1 MRKPTKKGNGMKVD
15 IESVKKIIKHYGY
28 RHQMVKACE
37 ELSEL
42 QTVILQEVNKHDKY
56 PVENIASLT
65 EELAD
70 CYVMLRQ
77 IEMINCLDSRDI
89 EPIIE
94 GKLAR
99 TLERIDNERWK
110 KEGESEETNVHRR

>member
-1 MRKPTKKGNGMKVD
+1 
-15 IESVKKIIKHYGY
+15 
-28 RHQMVKACE
+28 MVKACE

-56 PVENIASLT
+56 PVEDIASLT

-70 CYVMLRQ
+70 CYLVMKEVEL
-77 IEMINCLDSRDI
+77 INCLDDRDI
-89 EPIIE
+89 QPIIDF
-94 GKLAR
+94 KMKR

-110 KEGESEETNVHRR
+110 EKGENEETNVHRR

>member
-1 MRKPTKKGNGMKVD
+1 MKVD
-15 IESVKKIIKHYGY
+15 IESVKQIIKHYGY

-56 PVENIASLT
+56 PVEDIASLT

-70 CYVMLRQ
+70 CYVVLK
-77 IEMINCLDSRDI
+77 EVELINCLDDRDI
-89 EPIIE
+89 SPIIE
-94 GKLAR
+94 AKLAR

-110 KEGESEETNVHRR
+110 KEGENEETNVHRR

>member
-1 MRKPTKKGNGMKVD
+1 MKVD
-15 IESVKKIIKHYGY
+15 IESVKQIINHYGY

-56 PVENIASLT
+56 PVEDIASLT

-70 CYVMLRQ
+70 CYLVLK
-77 IEMINCLDSRDI
+77 EVELINCLDDRDI
-89 EPIIE
+89 QPIIDF
-94 GKLAR
+94 KMKR

-110 KEGESEETNVHRR
+110 EKGENEETNIHRR

>member
-1 MRKPTKKGNGMKVD
+1 MKVD
-15 IESVKKIIKHYGY
+15 IESVNQIIKHYGY

-56 PVENIASLT
+56 PVEDIASLT

-70 CYVMLRQ
+70 CYVVLK
-77 IEMINCLDSRDI
+77 EVELINCLDDRDI
-89 EPIIE
+89 QPIIDY
-94 GKLAR
+94 KLKR
-99 TLERIDNERWK
+99 TMERIDNERWK
-110 KEGESEETNVHRR
+110 EKGENEQRW

>member
-1 MRKPTKKGNGMKVD
+1 MKVD
-15 IESVKKIIKHYGY
+15 IESVKEIIKHYGY

-56 PVENIASLT
+56 PVEDIASLT

-70 CYVMLRQ
+70 VYVMLTQ

-99 TLERIDNERWK
+99 TLERIDNEQR
-110 KEGESEETNVHRR
+110 KEEKVSEKANIHGR

>member
-1 MRKPTKKGNGMKVD
+1 MKVD
-15 IESVKKIIKHYGY
+15 IESVKEIIKHYGY

-56 PVENIASLT
+56 PVEDIASLT

-70 CYVMLRQ
+70 CYVVLKQ
-77 IEMINCLDSRDI
+77 VELINCLDDRDI
-89 EPIIE
+89 QPLTDF
-94 GKLAR
+94 KMKR
-99 TLERIDNERWK
+99 TIERIDNERWK
-110 KEGESEETNVHRR
+110 KEGQEE

>member
-1 MRKPTKKGNGMKVD
+1 MKVD
-15 IESVKKIIKHYGY
+15 IESVKEIIKHYGY

-56 PVENIASLT
+56 PVEDIASLT

-70 CYVMLRQ
+70 CYVVLKQ
-77 IEMINCLDSRDI
+77 VELINCLDDRDI
-89 EPIIE
+89 QPIIDY
-94 GKLAR
+94 KLKR
-99 TLERIDNERWK
+99 TMERIE
-110 KEGESEETNVHRR
+110 

>member
-1 MRKPTKKGNGMKVD
+1 MKVD
-15 IESVKKIIKHYGY
+15 IESVKEIIKHYGY

-56 PVENIASLT
+56 PVEDIASLT

-70 CYVMLRQ
+70 CYVVLTQ
-77 IEMINCLDSRDI
+77 VQMINCLDSRDI
-89 EPIIE
+89 QPIIDW
-94 GKLAR
+94 KLHR
-99 TLERIDNERWK
+99 TLERIR
-110 KEGESEETNVHRR
+110 GEENGE

>member
-1 MRKPTKKGNGMKVD
+1 MKVD
-15 IESVKKIIKHYGY
+15 IESVKEIIRHYGF

-56 PVENIASLT
+56 PVEDIASLT

-110 KEGESEETNVHRR
+110 EKGENEETNIHRR

>member
-1 MRKPTKKGNGMKVD
+1 MKVD
-15 IESVKKIIKHYGY
+15 IESVKQIIKHYGY
-28 RHQMVKACE
+28 RRQMVKACE

-56 PVENIASLT
+56 PVEDIASLT

-70 CYVMLRQ
+70 VYVMLRQ

-94 GKLAR
+94 GKLSR
-99 TLERIDNERWK
+99 TLERINNERR
-110 KEGESEETNVHRR
+110 KEKGENEEKDVHRR

>member
-1 MRKPTKKGNGMKVD
+1 MRVD
-15 IESVKKIIKHYGY
+15 IESVKQIIKHYGHK
-28 RHQMVKACE
+28 HQMVKACE

-56 PVENIASLT
+56 PVEDIASLT

-70 CYVMLRQ
+70 VYLMLTQ

-99 TLERIDNERWK
+99 TLERIDNEQR
-110 KEGESEETNVHRR
+110 KEEKVSEKTNIHGR

>member
-1 MRKPTKKGNGMKVD
+1 MKVD
-15 IESVKKIIKHYGY
+15 IESVKEIINHYGY

-56 PVENIASLT
+56 PVEDIASLT

-70 CYVMLRQ
+70 VYVVLK
-77 IEMINCLDSRDI
+77 EVELINCLDDRDI
-89 EPIIE
+89 NPIIDA
-94 GKLAR
+94 KLAR
-99 TLERIDNERWK
+99 TLERIDNEQR
-110 KEGESEETNVHRR
+110 KEEKVSEEKDIHRR

>member
-1 MRKPTKKGNGMKVD
+1 MKVD
-15 IESVKKIIKHYGY
+15 IESVKQIIKHYGY

-56 PVENIASLT
+56 PVEDIASLI

-70 CYVMLRQ
+70 CYVVLKQ
-77 IEMINCLDSRDI
+77 VELINCLDDRDI
-89 EPIIE
+89 QPLIDF
-94 GKLAR
+94 KLKR
-99 TLERIDNERWK
+99 TMERIDNERWK
-110 KEGESEETNVHRR
+110 EKVSEEKDIHRR

>member
-1 MRKPTKKGNGMKVD
+1 MKVD
-15 IESVKKIIKHYGY
+15 IESVKEIIKHYGFK
-28 RHQMVKACE
+28 HQMVKACE

-56 PVENIASLT
+56 PVEDIASLT

-70 CYVMLRQ
+70 CYLVLK
-77 IEMINCLDSRDI
+77 EVELINCLDDRDI
-89 EPIIE
+89 QPIIDF
-94 GKLAR
+94 KMKR

-110 KEGESEETNVHRR
+110 EKGENKETNVHRR